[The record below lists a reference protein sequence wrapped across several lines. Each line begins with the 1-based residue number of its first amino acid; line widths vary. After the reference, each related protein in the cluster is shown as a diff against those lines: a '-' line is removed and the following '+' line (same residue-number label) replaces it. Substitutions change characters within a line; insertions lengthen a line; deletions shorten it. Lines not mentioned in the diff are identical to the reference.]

1 MLSLPAALV
10 AMALTGGGAGDTVLL
25 DFYGDYCPPCR
36 AMMPTVEQ
44 LAAQGYPVR
53 RMNVAQYRDLVQRFG
68 ITTIPCFVMIVDG
81 REAGRVVGATSLGR
95 LQQLCS
101 LGRAAAPNPGAM
113 LAMPARAAPAAS
125 FNPDGAPACGS
136 RVAATAPVPSAPVI
150 PVVYAAAPQPQ
161 PASDAAMLSAGVRL
175 RVEDPQGHSC
185 GSGTIID
192 ARAGSEALV
201 LTCGHLFRDS
211 KGTGKIDVDVYGPAP
226 PSACRAGWWPTTWN
240 ATSAWGLR
248 PARAGYGALRG
259 PPGYHAAPAMP

>member
-1 MLSLPAALV
+1 
-10 AMALTGGGAGDTVLL
+10 
-25 DFYGDYCPPCR
+25 
-36 AMMPTVEQ
+36 
-44 LAAQGYPVR
+44 
-53 RMNVAQYRDLVQRFG
+53 MNVAQYRDLVQRFG
-68 ITTIPCFVMIVDG
+68 ITTIPCFVMIVNG

-113 LAMPARAAPAAS
+113 LAMPARPHRPHRLTRTGHPLA
-125 FNPDGAPACGS
+125 GRGS
-136 RVAATAPVPSAPVI
+136 RRRHSPSVPVI

-226 PSACRAGWWPTTWN
+226 AVRLPGRLVAYDLERDI
-240 ATSAWGLR
+240 GLVAFR
-248 PARAGYGALRG
+248 PQG
-259 PPGYHAAPAMP
+259 P